1 MATSR
6 MIDEA
11 MQPKPGRPVGTQMA
25 GASGFTVFRSPAD
38 EAAAELRK
46 AGRTVLRLILGG
58 HDCSD
63 VPACPVHGQELCGC
77 NPCADERHAAD
88 TDELTEALQA
98 IGVRD
103 TARET
108 RRTCD
113 VCGNDRA
120 ISRYARNG
128 TTCKDCLTAAKHAAT
143 RDVEEVDDDGA

>member
-63 VPACPVHGQELCGC
+63 VPACPVHGQELCAC

-98 IGVRD
+98 IGVAEAGR
-103 TARET
+103 TT
-108 RRTCD
+108 HRTCAS
-113 VCGNDRA
+113 CSTPRPL
-120 ISRYARNG
+120 SRFTRDSG
-128 TTCKDCLTAAKHAAT
+128 ICKECQTAAKRAAAH
-143 RDVEEVDDDGA
+143 DVEEVDRVRQ